1 MFEWPKWMKTTAFSL
16 GTYLPLIITP
26 TPLTPPL
33 ALLAVV
39 LAPPV
44 AMDLPPVLLTAPLA
58 VVCPPLLAV

>member
-1 MFEWPKWMKTTAFSL
+1 MF
-16 GTYLPLIITP
+16 TP

-33 ALLAVV
+33 ALLAAV

-44 AMDLPPVLLTAPLA
+44 AVDLPPTLLTPPLA